1 MSKDARTSLVYTIC
15 LLVLHGSLVLAHR
28 VLVDA
33 LGMSEHPGNLD
44 SRAGCGYHYPGIL
57 LPTVVCRELASL
69 PEVCA
74 YAPPSAIVICDAC
87 VA

>member
-1 MSKDARTSLVYTIC
+1 MSKDARTSLVNTIC
-15 LLVLHGSLVLAHR
+15 LLILDGSLVLAHR

-33 LGMSEHPGNLD
+33 LGMSGHPGNLD
-44 SRAGCGYHYPGIL
+44 SSADCGDHHPGIP

-74 YAPPSAIVICDAC
+74 YAPLGAIVICDDC